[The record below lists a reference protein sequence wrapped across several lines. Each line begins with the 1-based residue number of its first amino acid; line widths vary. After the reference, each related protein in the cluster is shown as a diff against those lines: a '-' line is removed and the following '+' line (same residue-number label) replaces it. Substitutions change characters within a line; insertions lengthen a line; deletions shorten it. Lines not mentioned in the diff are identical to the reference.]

1 LPASDHPAKSA
12 FETAF
17 FAPAACRAWLDL
29 RQGSLTSGR
38 PPRSSAGSEEFNST
52 RQFPKWEHPACLT
65 TIPVRIR
72 IIKTKAE
79 YEAAL
84 ARIEKLM
91 DAAPNTAQGDELE
104 LLSLLV
110 HDYEEKKFP
119 IDKPDPVAAIRFRM
133 EQQGLAPRDLV
144 PLLGSRSRV
153 SEVLS
158 GRRSL
163 SLKMIRALVA
173 GLRIPA
179 ELLLG
184 EPGRA

>member
-1 LPASDHPAKSA
+1 MKA
-12 FETAF
+12 
-17 FAPAACRAWLDL
+17 
-29 RQGSLTSGR
+29 
-38 PPRSSAGSEEFNST
+38 
-52 RQFPKWEHPACLT
+52 
-65 TIPVRIR
+65 R
-72 IIKTKAE
+72 IIKSKAE

-91 DAAPNTAQGDELE
+91 DAAPNTVQGDELE

-110 HDYEEKKFP
+110 HDYEDKEFP
-119 IDKPDPVAAIRFRM
+119 MDKPDPVAAIRFRM

-158 GRRSL
+158 GRRGL